1 MQIFARKCI
10 VFWRN
15 LHSWHKFYMA
25 TGIPYICH
33 FFTQANFL
41 ENKIYTEIYT
51 VIANLH
57 SKLPIF
63 ALNLKKFTPAKINLH
78 GRRPWRLWQIWGMC
92 TCSHELTQAYVHTD
106 KTAHLVFAHNAQ
118 SHGQQRILLLP
129 TQSLQ
134 ANTGSYK
141 HICSHRQDCPPS
153 PCTSYKCIP
162 AMQVLQSLHVCSHR
176 QHYPPNP
183 CTKIPIERRSCTYH

>member
-1 MQIFARKCI
+1 MSNRKASAQDGN
-10 VFWRN
+10 WEAAAA
-15 LHSWHKFYMA
+15 A
-25 TGIPYICH
+25 TRTSLRPICSLLR
-33 FFTQANFL
+33 A
-41 ENKIYTEIYT
+41 
-51 VIANLH
+51 A
-57 SKLPIF
+57 
-63 ALNLKKFTPAKINLH
+63 ALTAHCPSSL
-78 GRRPWRLWQIWGMC
+78 C